1 MTQTQIKITLLTASQ
16 GHTLT
21 NGQVYGKEVYL
32 GKHDKAE
39 NWHEISDGE
48 YADIVAQ
55 MEAATQ
61 EGMYKGASN
70 DV

>member
-1 MTQTQIKITLLTASQ
+1 MTQTQIEITVLTASQ

-32 GKHDKAE
+32 GKHDRAE
-39 NWHEISDGE
+39 NWHEITDEE

-55 MEAATQ
+55 MEAAAQ
-61 EGMYKGASN
+61 AEMQIGR
-70 DV
+70 